1 MSLPNWD
8 KGFYGSLSFFYD
20 NSKYSIDLFKKDFED
35 FLNYR
40 EQTKQRRKDIEDSKK
55 NPSPFDENKKI
66 TIVDKNL
73 KKGHDNFASICY
85 ISASRYI
92 NKNLGLISKSEIGSE
107 LLSGQTKFKDK
118 ERFYFN
124 KTNKKYFLTPD
135 HISFAEHVLGKMI
148 DLNLIEQVKQT
159 RKINGW
165 VNTIFWNECDNIL
178 KPGEER
184 VGFHDK
190 LLKKAKTII
199 RKQFDEKTE
208 SAKKYIEE
216 NQITFSEI
224 SDQGK
229 KFEYPKDAEEAS
241 KKNIKGFAL
250 SFKKKVNLELLNP
263 TENQHKDNIRKLVQI
278 LSRYPIKKLPSASTS
293 VAKDVQDQI
302 HAERRGRIW
311 PNDKFIEIL
320 LECCYELEVV
330 LYSELHEAL
339 RQRLAGIQ
347 FHETV
352 SDEILDYESML
363 EGEYDEDNYSSILAA
378 HNEEEVTSSLDIRTE
393 HEVEKPIE
401 DIEIDESIL
410 DDNSENIDEDI
421 EDKVQSQKIDFE
433 KYEILSLREK
443 LKERIKNLKKE
454 HKNLHKDF
462 IYFIDE
468 SIKLL
473 QSNLQSNI
481 DNNKFQRGKEY
492 FLRMEKQLIYE
503 GELEENE
510 DSTISL
516 IVTVS
521 NSI

>member
-1 MSLPNWD
+1 MD
-8 KGFYGSLSFFYD
+8 
-20 NSKYSIDLFKKDFED
+20 
-35 FLNYR
+35 
-40 EQTKQRRKDIEDSKK
+40 
-55 NPSPFDENKKI
+55 
-66 TIVDKNL
+66 
-73 KKGHDNFASICY
+73 
-85 ISASRYI
+85 
-92 NKNLGLISKSEIGSE
+92 
-107 LLSGQTKFKDK
+107 
-118 ERFYFN
+118 
-124 KTNKKYFLTPD
+124 
-135 HISFAEHVLGKMI
+135 
-148 DLNLIEQVKQT
+148 
-159 RKINGW
+159 
-165 VNTIFWNECDNIL
+165 
-178 KPGEER
+178 
-184 VGFHDK
+184 
-190 LLKKAKTII
+190 
-199 RKQFDEKTE
+199 
-208 SAKKYIEE
+208 YIEE
-216 NQITFSEI
+216 
-224 SDQGK
+224 K
-229 KFEYPKDAEEAS
+229 Y
-241 KKNIKGFAL
+241 
-250 SFKKKVNLELLNP
+250 
-263 TENQHKDNIRKLVQI
+263 
-278 LSRYPIKKLPSASTS
+278 ASTS